1 MLFEM
6 LDSESKVVESTNPV
20 QDQLIIFSVN
30 LFRGSKAA
38 TLNTIKK
45 ASFDPWK
52 LLIKQA
58 DFFPHQVM
66 DGRTA
71 DKIGKNK
78 E

>member
-1 MLFEM
+1 ML
-6 LDSESKVVESTNPV
+6 LKVLNPV

-38 TLNTIKK
+38 TLNAIKK
-45 ASFDPWK
+45 VSFDPWK

-66 DGRTA
+66 DGRTT

>member
-1 MLFEM
+1 
-6 LDSESKVVESTNPV
+6 
-20 QDQLIIFSVN
+20 VN

-38 TLNTIKK
+38 TLNAIKK
-45 ASFDPWK
+45 VSFDLWK